1 MSYSSVDYDGRVKIG
16 VEWAEARALLKK
28 DYGDTFN
35 AFPTIY
41 VISKL
46 HNKPPYKIGLT
57 YQMASRMNSYRTA
70 LTSFFIYY
78 MIVVPDK
85 LLFKTEKAIH
95 DMLPDRIAHSQMWT
109 KSVGKPSYSEW
120 FNVPLSKVN
129 IALTVKLNI
138 GVIFGARFMR
148 IGTMRQHKYEIQ
160 QIKMPKYDEGV
171 IEYSKS
177 SGGKR
182 ELNTS
187 NEITEVRVGGVLT
200 PIQTKSL
207 VALIRRKA
215 KKRNIVGAHITAAD
229 GSEGEVVK
237 EYKWRKQLKVKVDW
251 GTHLGK
257 KDIISY
263 DRNKILKHIR

>member
-1 MSYSSVDYDGRVKIG
+1 MGYSSVDYDFRVKLG

-57 YQMASRMNSYRTA
+57 YQMSSRMNSYRTA

-78 MIVVPDK
+78 MIVCPDK
-85 LLFKTEKAIH
+85 LLSKTEKAIH
-95 DMLPDRIAHSQMWT
+95 DMLPNRIAHSQMWT
-109 KSVGKPSYSEW
+109 KSVSKPSYSEW
-120 FNVPLSKVN
+120 FDVELPRITK
-129 IALTVKLNI
+129 ALTVRLDI
-138 GVIFGARFMR
+138 PVIFGAKFMR
-148 IGTMRQHKYEIQ
+148 MGTARQHRYQIEV
-160 QIKMPKYDEGV
+160 IKMPKYDEGV
-171 IEYSKS
+171 IAYSKS

-187 NEITEVRVGGVLT
+187 KEITEVRVGGVLT

-207 VALIRRKA
+207 VALIRKKA
-215 KKRNIVGAHITAAD
+215 RKRNIVGAYVTAAD
-229 GSEGEVVK
+229 GSEGKVVK

-251 GTHLGK
+251 GSHLGK
-257 KDIISY
+257 KDIIPY
-263 DRNKILKHIR
+263 DRSKILKHIR